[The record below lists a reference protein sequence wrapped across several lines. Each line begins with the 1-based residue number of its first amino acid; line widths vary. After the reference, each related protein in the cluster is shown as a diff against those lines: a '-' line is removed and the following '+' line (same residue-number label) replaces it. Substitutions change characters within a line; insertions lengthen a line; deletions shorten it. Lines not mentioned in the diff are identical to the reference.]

1 MLEKIEVFYFRVNG
15 YKVLVFGFSSF
26 ISFFGSEFV
35 EYDEEVEVNLL
46 KRGLFW
52 GFLESFGYIGF
63 LDRIFDLVLDR
74 IFCDLDV
81 LMMVYFYRNFR
92 VSFSSIMLDLFLWEC
107 EYIIWIVFLWI
118 CIRNEWVL
126 KEKIIVI
133 FILNCWLYV

>member
-81 LMMVYFYRNFR
+81 FMMVYFYRNFR
-92 VSFSSIMLDLFLWEC
+92 VSFSSIMLDLFLWDC
-107 EYIIWIVFLWI
+107 EYK
-118 CIRNEWVL
+118 N
-126 KEKIIVI
+126 
-133 FILNCWLYV
+133 LNCVFMNLY

>member
-1 MLEKIEVFYFRVNG
+1 M
-15 YKVLVFGFSSF
+15 VFGFSSF

-81 LMMVYFYRNFR
+81 FMMVYFYRNFR
-92 VSFSSIMLDLFLWEC
+92 VSFGSIMIDLFLWEC
-107 EYIIWIVFLWI
+107 EYKNLNCVFL
-118 CIRNEWVL
+118 N
-126 KEKIIVI
+126 
-133 FILNCWLYV
+133 LY